1 MSQIEAEK
9 LFKIAQENYE
19 KKDYLKAQNC
29 LYKILEL
36 YPENLSALINLSL
49 CYFDNKNFEQAE
61 LILKKIIK
69 IKINTPNIISQLIIT
84 LEKQDKVD
92 ETIHY
97 INLGIKE
104 KLLDE
109 RWLIAEKIILPSI
122 FKDKDD
128 VKSSRNRL
136 NQNLNEI
143 LNKEKKIFIRHR

>member
-19 KKDYLKAQNC
+19 KKDYLKAQDC

-69 IKINTPNIISQLIIT
+69 IKINIPNVLSQLIVV

-92 ETIHY
+92 EAIHY

-104 KLLDE
+104 KILDE
-109 RWLIAEKIILPSI
+109 RWLIREKIILPMI

-136 NQNLNEI
+136 DKNLNEI
-143 LNKEKKIFIRHR
+143 LNSKKKSH